1 MEQSNKKLSDTL
13 NHVNMEVDEKFKEL
27 KDKLQETNKKLEDE
41 RASAVDIFKKLESS
55 GHTISNINKEL
66 DKEKEKEK

>member
-1 MEQSNKKLSDTL
+1 MEANI
-13 NHVNMEVDEKFKEL
+13 KFKEL
-27 KDKLQETNKKLEDE
+27 RDKFQESNKQLEDE